1 MVVIKY
7 RGEASFDKIL
17 IRSFL
22 VFSLDTFVFWVRSFL
37 NGVSWSTVIPPICE
51 PQTLSANLSIRVLGQ
66 DDDVILP

>member
-1 MVVIKY
+1 
-7 RGEASFDKIL
+7 
-17 IRSFL
+17 
-22 VFSLDTFVFWVRSFL
+22 VRSFL